1 MKKSNDAV
9 IVSTLRTPVAKYRGD
24 FATLTMPELGA
35 IVLKGILEKT
45 QMDPAAVD
53 ELIFGNLYGSDYGN
67 TARCCWLEAG
77 YPLPTSALTVDRQCG
92 SAVNAVGL
100 AAVQIREGIYD
111 VCIAGGVESYSQQP
125 IYIQRPQRDFPDDL
139 KILPRKVAPEKIGKG
154 CLATDMMETA
164 DKLAEMYGIS
174 REECDRFALA
184 SHLNAAAAWKNGLFD
199 EQVMS
204 VTIPQKKGEPKLVRM
219 DACIRPDSSMET
231 LGKLKALA
239 GGVTTAGNSSP
250 RNDAATALLIM
261 RRDKASA
268 LGYTPLAKVREYAT
282 AGVDPRI
289 MGIGPVASTRRLM
302 ERFGY
307 SLADFKLIELNEAF
321 AAQSLACIKELGL
334 DPSIVNVEGGAI
346 AIGHPTGA
354 SGGMLAGRLVHA
366 LKHRGE
372 DLGLVTFCCG
382 GGQGISLVIE
392 NE

>member
-1 MKKSNDAV
+1 MKKNNDAV
-9 IVSTLRTPVAKYRGD
+9 IISTLRTPVAKYRGD
-24 FATLTMPELGA
+24 FSKLTMPELGA
-35 IVLKGILEKT
+35 IVLKGIIEKN
-45 QMDPAAVD
+45 QLDPAIVD
-53 ELIFGNLYGSDYGN
+53 EVILGNLYGSDYGN
-67 TARCCWLEAG
+67 TSRCCWLEAG

-100 AAVQIREGIYD
+100 AAVQIRDGIYD

-154 CLATDMMETA
+154 CLATDMIETA
-164 DKLAEMYGIS
+164 DKLAEIFSIS

-184 SHLNAAAAWKNGLFD
+184 SHLKAAAAWKNGLFD
-199 EQVMS
+199 EQVMP
-204 VTIPQKKGEPKLVRM
+204 VTLSQKKGEPTVVRM
-219 DACIRPDSSMET
+219 DACIRPDSTIES
-231 LGKLKALA
+231 LSRLKAIA

-261 RRDKASA
+261 RRDKAEA
-268 LGYTPLAKVREYAT
+268 LGYTPLAKIREFAT

-289 MGIGPVASTRRLM
+289 MGIGPVASTRKLM
-302 ERFGY
+302 DRFGY
-307 SLADFKLIELNEAF
+307 SLTDFKLTELNEAF
-321 AAQSLACIKELGL
+321 AAQSLSCIKELGM
-334 DPSIVNVEGGAI
+334 DPDTVNVEGGAI

-354 SGGMLAGRLVHA
+354 SGGMLVGRLVHA
-366 LKHRGE
+366 LKHRNQ

>member
-9 IVSTLRTPVAKYRGD
+9 IISTLRTPVAKYRGD
-24 FATLTMPELGA
+24 FAKLTMPELGA
-35 IVLKGILEKT
+35 IVLKGIIEKNDL
-45 QMDPAAVD
+45 DPSLVD

-67 TARCCWLEAG
+67 TARCCWLEAE
-77 YPLPTSALTVDRQCG
+77 YPLSTSALTVDRQCG

-125 IYIQRPQRDFPDDL
+125 IYIQRPQRDYPDEL
-139 KILPRKVAPEKIGKG
+139 KLLPRKVAPEKIGKG
-154 CLATDMMETA
+154 CLATDMIETA
-164 DKLAEMYGIS
+164 DKLAEMYAIS

-184 SHLNAAAAWKNGLFD
+184 SHRNAAAAWREGLFD
-199 EQVMS
+199 EQVMT
-204 VTIPQKKGEPKLVRM
+204 VTLPQKKGETKAVEM
-219 DACIRPDSSMET
+219 DACVRPDCSMEA
-231 LGKLKALA
+231 LSKLRPLA

-261 RRDKASA
+261 RRDRAA
-268 LGYTPLAKVREYAT
+268 ELGYSPLAKIREFAT

-302 ERFGY
+302 ARFGY
-307 SLADFKLIELNEAF
+307 NLTDFKLVELNEAF
-321 AAQSLACIKELGL
+321 AAQSLACIRELGL
-334 DPSIVNVEGGAI
+334 DPAVVNVEGGAI

-366 LKHRGE
+366 LKHRKQ